1 MATITK
7 TFTENQV
14 PNEGASK
21 WTITVTGVDIVAS
34 EDTFTF
40 TTPTIKV
47 KYVGS
52 NKGYGNAKG
61 NITDFKIGGTKVPS
75 SSSWGWIW
83 YKPSKELAQ
92 TAMTSGTTYSLTKG
106 THYGIDGGDDYNAHT
121 KTLSTSTFFN
131 SGNKTSK
138 SLNVTTAGYELKCG
152 SAKTTSN
159 TNYNWGYVSSSTG
172 NLGTLATVTLNAPPT
187 FNHTDIYY
195 DKTYLYSGVTTASID
210 LSNISA
216 KFGGDIVSA
225 TFKIGN
231 DTKTLTGN
239 ITSGTLSVLLT
250 TAGTFTPI
258 VSVTDSRGQVTTEQ
272 LPDITVL
279 DYKAPSISSLTLER
293 TLNTGVKD
301 EETGTYAVV
310 DVTLAFSKELTDAKA
325 PIVNVT
331 DNNGTTLTSTVTWY
345 STRANNGALSGS
357 VSWSSLPSGG
367 RVYGLVSVTFGFSSK
382 NSYQISVTPSDNIS
396 NGATI
401 TQTLGNAFYTIDF
414 LAGGYGI
421 AFGQPATDPGFYCDM
436 PANFVDKSDT
446 MRALFDFI
454 HPVGSYY
461 ETSDTS
467 FNPNVTWGGT
477 WSLETAGQVHV
488 SAGTG
493 YSVAGALT
501 NTSDG
506 GAKTSATGSHKLTT
520 DEIPAHTHGKET
532 LTGYFSIRPYSA
544 SGGNIVGT
552 NGIVSADSVSS
563 TSYNGVSGA
572 SSGSKYQKITI
583 DASHTHNSVGG
594 SGTHSHGSV
603 STMQPYIVVNR
614 WHRTA

>member
-1 MATITK
+1 M
-7 TFTENQV
+7 
-14 PNEGASK
+14 
-21 WTITVTGVDIVAS
+21 
-34 EDTFTF
+34 
-40 TTPTIKV
+40 
-47 KYVGS
+47 
-52 NKGYGNAKG
+52 
-61 NITDFKIGGTKVPS
+61 
-75 SSSWGWIW
+75 
-83 YKPSKELAQ
+83 
-92 TAMTSGTTYSLTKG
+92 
-106 THYGIDGGDDYNAHT
+106 
-121 KTLSTSTFFN
+121 
-131 SGNKTSK
+131 
-138 SLNVTTAGYELKCG
+138 
-152 SAKTTSN
+152 
-159 TNYNWGYVSSSTG
+159 
-172 NLGTLATVTLNAPPT
+172 
-187 FNHTDIYY
+187 
-195 DKTYLYSGVTTASID
+195 
-210 LSNISA
+210 
-216 KFGGDIVSA
+216 
-225 TFKIGN
+225 
-231 DTKTLTGN
+231 
-239 ITSGTLSVLLT
+239 
-250 TAGTFTPI
+250 
-258 VSVTDSRGQVTTEQ
+258 
-272 LPDITVL
+272 
-279 DYKAPSISSLTLER
+279 
-293 TLNTGVKD
+293 
-301 EETGTYAVV
+301 
-310 DVTLAFSKELTDAKA
+310 TLAFSKELTDAKA

-367 RVYGLVSVTFGFSSK
+367 RVYGLVSVTSGFSSQ
-382 NSYQISVTPSDNIS
+382 NSYQISVTPSDNVS

-414 LAGGYGI
+414 LAGGHGI

-477 WSLETAGQVHV
+477 WVLEDEGLVHIGAGSNYTV
-488 SAGTG
+488 
-493 YSVAGALT
+493 GAT
-501 NTSDG
+501 G

-532 LTGYFSIRPYSA
+532 LTGYFSIRPYSS

-552 NGIVSADSVSS
+552 NGIVSADTLSS

-572 SSGSKYQKITI
+572 SSGTKYQKITI